1 MQITLNQ
8 DEIIA
13 ALTAYVG
20 KIINI
25 APGNEISIDL
35 KAGRGENGYSATV
48 DIVPASEKADGPTPR
63 IIQQVTEVAKKPEP
77 PVKPETAKPSKLE
90 ANYAEEKPPVE
101 LPVEGENLVDTK
113 PPVEDTPADPAAN
126 QTQEEVEAEVAA
138 FMNKGPSKSLFDKSN
153 LTPTE

>member
-48 DIVPASEKADGPTPR
+48 DIVPASETEGQTAPIR
-63 IIQQVTEVAKKPEP
+63 IPQTLFVEKKPEP
-77 PVKPETAKPSKLE
+77 PVKFEASKPSKLE
-90 ANYAEEKPPVE
+90 ANYADEKAPVE
-101 LPVEGENLVDTK
+101 LPVEGEDLVDTK
-113 PPVEDTPADPAAN
+113 PVIKEDPAAN
-126 QTQEEVEAEVAA
+126 QTQEEVEAEVEA
-138 FMNKGPSKSLFDKSN
+138 FMTKGPSKSLFDKSN
-153 LTPTE
+153 VTTE

>member
-1 MQITLNQ
+1 MQIILSQ

-20 KIINI
+20 KLINI
-25 APGNEISIDL
+25 AEGNEVTIDL

-48 DIVPASEKADGPTPR
+48 DIVPTTESPKLEVPNR
-63 IIQQVTEVAKKPEP
+63 IIQLDTQEEKKPEP
-77 PVKPETAKPSKLE
+77 PAKLVANKPSKLE
-90 ANYAEEKPPVE
+90 ATYAEEKPPVE

-113 PPVEDTPADPAAN
+113 PPVKATQDDPAAS
-126 QTQEEVEAEVAA
+126 QTEKEVEAEVEA

-153 LTPTE
+153 VTAE